1 MAIAPT
7 DRERRGFLLR
17 RKMPSIAEVFPG
29 ATQTATAITIP
40 KSALPTLT
48 PTANNGGDA
57 LVVGLLLALVQAYDA
72 RSIGPVEPVAPVVVE
87 PVIPFWDYWTAP
99 PTKVWTLSI
108 LLRQLGEAPDWK
120 GADQFPQI
128 LSTDPPLWGRGG
140 GLDEMALSPYLDL
153 VGRGG
158 GSDALLLSPDLALT
172 GRGGGFDA
180 MVLSAADSEDRTWL
194 IEVTGGDWSIDPAGG
209 LADILLLEV

>member
-1 MAIAPT
+1 MA
-7 DRERRGFLLR
+7 DL
-17 RKMPSIAEVFPG
+17 SEVFPG

-40 KSALPTLT
+40 KAALPTLT
-48 PTANNGGDA
+48 PTADNGGDA
-57 LVVGLLLALVQAYDA
+57 LVVGMLLALVQVYQS
-72 RSIGPVEPVAPVVVE
+72 RSLGPTAPVLVE
-87 PVIPFWDYWTAP
+87 PVIPFWDYWTVP

-108 LLRQLGEAPDWK
+108 LLRQLGEAPEWR

-140 GLDEMALSPYLDL
+140 GLDQMVLSPYLDL
-153 VGRGG
+153 LGRGG
-158 GSDALLLSPDLALT
+158 GSDAIALSPDLSLA
-172 GRGGGFDA
+172 GRGGGSDA

-209 LADILLLEV
+209 LADVLLLEV

>member
-1 MAIAPT
+1 MPT
-7 DRERRGFLLR
+7 L
-17 RKMPSIAEVFPG
+17 SEVFPG
-29 ATQTATAITIP
+29 ATQTGTSITIP

-57 LVVGLLLALVQAYDA
+57 LVVGLLLALVSVYDA
-72 RSIGPVEPVAPVVVE
+72 RTLGTIAPAVAVE
-87 PVIPFWDYWTAP
+87 PVIPFWDYWTTP

-108 LLRQLGEAPDWK
+108 LLRQLGEAPEWR

-140 GLDEMALSPYLDL
+140 GLDLMALSPY
-153 VGRGG
+153 
-158 GSDALLLSPDLALT
+158 SALT
-172 GRGGGFDA
+172 GRGGGLDA
-180 MVLSAADSEDRTWL
+180 LMLVPGLALAGRGGGLDALVLAAGGDDRTWL